1 MQAPE
6 DIQPAHRSAVSE
18 DRVPRGTVPPE
29 TSSPNDARPSR
40 SIVNYFTEPAAAV
53 RYAAHRPRAQSRV
66 LGLVA
71 EALHGELPVERA
83 LDVGC
88 GTGHSTIALVPY
100 AKQII
105 GVDPSSVMLAQAPPH
120 PHVTYRKG
128 YAEALPF
135 YREFF
140 GLVTVSGAYH
150 WFDHELFLREAAR
163 VLRPGGWLV
172 LYKAGS
178 LGHVPDQP
186 AFERWRREVLRT
198 RYPKV
203 ARNHEALTA
212 PAAAEFGFHEVKC
225 ETTAF
230 QQRHRLEAYVENLLT
245 HSRVIRVVDGGHEPI
260 EVARAWLR
268 TELAPFFSGGEIE
281 FTHEVRIHVLRREP
295 PPA

>member
-1 MQAPE
+1 MKALE
-6 DIQPAHRSAVSE
+6 KFLPANRPVVSE
-18 DRVPRGTVPPE
+18 DRVPPSPIPPGN
-29 TSSPNDARPSR
+29 SPASDARSEH
-40 SIVNYFTEPAAAV
+40 SVVNYFTEPAAAV
-53 RYAAHRPRAQSRV
+53 RYAENRPRGQSRV

-71 EALHGELPVERA
+71 EALQGELPVERA

-88 GTGHSTIALVPY
+88 GTGHSTIALVPH
-100 AKQII
+100 AKQIF

-120 PHVTYRKG
+120 PQVTYRKG

-135 YREFF
+135 SRESF

-178 LGHVPDQP
+178 LGHAPGQP
-186 AFERWRREVLRT
+186 AFERWRREVLQT

-212 PAAAEFGFHEVKC
+212 PAATEFGFREVKC
-225 ETTAF
+225 ETTTF
-230 QQRHRLEAYVENLLT
+230 PQRHRLEAYVENLLT

-260 EVARAWLR
+260 EAARAWLR
-268 TELAPFFSGGEIE
+268 TELAPFFAGGEAE
-281 FTHEVRIHVLRREP
+281 FTHEVKIHVLRREP